1 LEVQL
6 GKLSNFDGG
15 KRQINFDLDIEDNDD
30 EELEC
35 KDDFNGSFD
44 DDNDDIDQKNGNRQT
59 NKKSIFI

>member
-1 LEVQL
+1 
-6 GKLSNFDGG
+6 
-15 KRQINFDLDIEDNDD
+15 LDIEDNDD
-30 EELEC
+30 DELEC